1 MGLSVLEMI
10 LDLQVEFYKKYK
22 KAVNI
27 LFINKYQYTY
37 LMRDLEVNQLDNLH
51 GMKIIIHNQRKIELM

>member
-37 LMRDLEVNQLDNLH
+37 LMRDLEVNELDNLH